1 MLDLDPDEM
10 NADPQPCLEDGEAV
24 RALVQAAQAH
34 RHLLAEE
41 DVLVRVEALDGTEA
55 GRLRPVVHQPAE
67 VPRHQRDGE
76 YK

>member
-1 MLDLDPDEM
+1 M
-10 NADPQPCLEDGEAV
+10 

-55 GRLRPVVHQPAE
+55 GRLRPAVHQPAE
-67 VPRHQRDGE
+67 VGAGGINTNIHQCWGTVTF
-76 YK
+76 